1 MATLALLPFWSWLE
15 ASTWVESVGHSGPA
29 EWCYVVTFVVLL
41 AVAAV
46 ALGLLGFRRVPPEDD
61 GSPGLMVDDV
71 NSRDDS

>member
-1 MATLALLPFWSWLE
+1 
-15 ASTWVESVGHSGPA
+15 
-29 EWCYVVTFVVLL
+29 VVTFVVLL